1 MSRPDFLTAPGTWIR
16 ASRLSQT
23 AADYACPIEC
33 KRVERTSHRVMY
45 ALAIFAALLAV
56 AGYLGA

>member
-1 MSRPDFLTAPGTWIR
+1 MRPDFLTQPGTWIR
-16 ASRLSQT
+16 ASRISQT

-33 KRVERTSHRVMY
+33 RSVERSSHRVMY
-45 ALAIFAALLAV
+45 ALVIFAALLAV